1 MNLLFEK
8 TGEVQNTPL
17 LGFRTIN
24 VLGILAVVKLDFQ
37 QDAGLPV
44 SVQLSLTAQ
53 QCRELGSRQLL
64 SQADVLE
71 LERPTAPQ

>member
-1 MNLLFEK
+1 MNLLLDK

-17 LGFRTIN
+17 LGFRTVN
-24 VLGILAVVKLDFQ
+24 VLGILAVVKLDFRQ
-37 QDAGLPV
+37 PGNIPT

-53 QCRELGSRQLL
+53 QCRELSRQLL

-71 LERPTAPQ
+71 LERPTPTQ

>member
-1 MNLLFEK
+1 MDLLFDK

-17 LGFRTIN
+17 LGFRTVN
-24 VLGILAVVKLDFQ
+24 VLGILAVVKLDFR
-37 QDAGLPV
+37 QDGEMPT

-53 QCRELGSRQLL
+53 QCRELGRQLL

-71 LERPTAPQ
+71 LERPTPPQ

>member
-1 MNLLFEK
+1 MSLLCDS

-24 VLGILAVVKLDFQ
+24 VLGILAVAKLDFR
-37 QDAGLPV
+37 DSAGIPV

-53 QCRELGSRQLL
+53 QCRELGRQLL
-64 SQADVLE
+64 SQADVLD